1 MSQVCQIGGA
11 CVNTGSGETTCRM
24 DCSGLYDP
32 RFKLQLTCTNNR
44 WEVKSGS
51 ECVPLAPSDFSY
63 ASNDL
68 ELMQNKAMNEV
79 VAYVKCAEC
88 EFLVKDADLGATLP
102 EGINIDSGNGTLSG
116 TPTKLQDRI
125 GYTLI
130 ARNKASAVDTTVYI
144 KVTTEKAN
152 YTLIILI
159 VVFETVVYI
168 KVVEGV
174 DGECKVG
181 EFCTNRVGSCQADCG
196 EGFDPQSKLTLIC
209 ESHQWKIQPGSQC
222 IGKSD
227 GPGFIVILVIVL
239 IVFFVGCIFGM
250 IVSYCKRRSSHL
262 LSVQMKYI

>member
-44 WEVKSGS
+44 WEVRSGS

-88 EFLVKDADLGATLP
+88 GFLVKDADLGATLP

-130 ARNKASAVDTTVYI
+130 ARNKASAV
-144 KVTTEKAN
+144 
-152 YTLIILI
+152 
-159 VVFETVVYI
+159 ETVVYI

>member
-11 CVNTGSGETTCRM
+11 CAQTGSGETTCNM
-24 DCSGLYDP
+24 NCGDLYDS

-44 WEVKSGS
+44 WEVRSGS

-130 ARNKASAVDTTVYI
+130 ARNKASAV
-144 KVTTEKAN
+144 
-152 YTLIILI
+152 
-159 VVFETVVYI
+159 ETVVYI

>member
-44 WEVKSGS
+44 WEVRSGS

-130 ARNKASAVDTTVYI
+130 ARNKASAV
-144 KVTTEKAN
+144 
-152 YTLIILI
+152 
-159 VVFETVVYI
+159 ETVVYI

>member
-44 WEVKSGS
+44 WEVRSGS

-130 ARNKASAVDTTVYI
+130 ARNKASAV
-144 KVTTEKAN
+144 
-152 YTLIILI
+152 
-159 VVFETVVYI
+159 ETVVYI

-239 IVFFVGCIFGM
+239 IVLFVGCIFGM

>member
-130 ARNKASAVDTTVYI
+130 ARNKASAV
-144 KVTTEKAN
+144 
-152 YTLIILI
+152 
-159 VVFETVVYI
+159 ETVVYI

>member
-1 MSQVCQIGGA
+1 MRFLIAALCVLSVGLSQVCQIGGA

-44 WEVKSGS
+44 WEVRSGS

-130 ARNKASAVDTTVYI
+130 ARNKASAV
-144 KVTTEKAN
+144 
-152 YTLIILI
+152 
-159 VVFETVVYI
+159 ETVVYI

>member
-44 WEVKSGS
+44 WEVRSGS

-130 ARNKASAVDTTVYI
+130 ARNKASAV
-144 KVTTEKAN
+144 
-152 YTLIILI
+152 
-159 VVFETVVYI
+159 ETVVYI

-222 IGKSD
+222 IGKSV

>member
-44 WEVKSGS
+44 WEVRSGS

-130 ARNKASAVDTTVYI
+130 ARNKASAVETVVYI

-159 VVFETVVYI
+159 VVFVVLLVALFGTCFY
-168 KVVEGV
+168 
-174 DGECKVG
+174 C
-181 EFCTNRVGSCQADCG
+181 RVRGKGRARG
-196 EGFDPQSKLTLIC
+196 RTL
-209 ESHQWKIQPGSQC
+209 KTKGA
-222 IGKSD
+222 GKTTSR
-227 GPGFIVILVIVL
+227 V
-239 IVFFVGCIFGM
+239 
-250 IVSYCKRRSSHL
+250 
-262 LSVQMKYI
+262 

>member
-11 CVNTGSGETTCRM
+11 CAQTGSGETTCNM
-24 DCSGLYDP
+24 NCGDLYDS
-32 RFKLQLTCTNNR
+32 RFKLRLVCTNNR

-116 TPTKLQDRI
+116 TPIKLQDRI

-159 VVFETVVYI
+159 VVFVVLLVALFGTCFY
-168 KVVEGV
+168 
-174 DGECKVG
+174 C
-181 EFCTNRVGSCQADCG
+181 RVRGKGRARG
-196 EGFDPQSKLTLIC
+196 RTL
-209 ESHQWKIQPGSQC
+209 KTKGA
-222 IGKSD
+222 GKTTSR
-227 GPGFIVILVIVL
+227 V
-239 IVFFVGCIFGM
+239 
-250 IVSYCKRRSSHL
+250 
-262 LSVQMKYI
+262 

>member
-24 DCSGLYDP
+24 DCSELYDP

-44 WEVKSGS
+44 WEVRSGS

-130 ARNKASAVDTTVYI
+130 ARNKASAV
-144 KVTTEKAN
+144 
-152 YTLIILI
+152 
-159 VVFETVVYI
+159 ETVVYI